1 MMQNRCLREMK
12 SVSKKFGIAQQIRC
26 EEANLS
32 LGDMQSLST
41 MESGN
46 SIHTLEEVLQKFEVG

>member
-1 MMQNRCLREMK
+1 MK

-41 MESGN
+41 MESGT